1 MFPYFFLSGR
11 FLFLHFNWSPFA
23 IHTSTVIIT
32 HTHSLSHTHTLT
44 QNHNEE
50 GEAGVKAKLAKL
62 SEDMQ
67 EQFRKLEE

>member
-1 MFPYFFLSGR
+1 MYYREG
-11 FLFLHFNWSPFA
+11 HFDREAYKFHYIFCGQSPTF
-23 IHTSTVIIT
+23 S
-32 HTHSLSHTHTLT
+32 

-50 GEAGVKAKLAKL
+50 GEEGVRTKIAKL

>member
-1 MFPYFFLSGR
+1 MFHYIFCGQ
-11 FLFLHFNWSPFA
+11 SPTF
-23 IHTSTVIIT
+23 S
-32 HTHSLSHTHTLT
+32 

-50 GEAGVKAKLAKL
+50 GEEGVRTKIAKL